1 MWKNISPALNVKGF
15 KKCCISSAE
24 DETDNDNDV
33 LWNDSIEDG
42 NVRS

>member
-1 MWKNISPALNVKGF
+1 VKGF

-33 LWNDSIEDG
+33 LWIDSIENG